1 MGFSVIRTLGIAAL
15 AAVIGWGCGWY
26 SYQTH
31 YGGAAQFGPFSSDQQ
46 LSAEEVALANRVP
59 TSGAPRIEVIGG
71 EEFDFGVM
79 EPGGE
84 GTHQFVVRNVGTAP
98 LELDIIGS
106 TCKCTVGTLQQE
118 TVAPGEQTEIELRWV
133 ANTNSEEFGQTATL
147 KTNDPSRGE
156 LNLKIRGKVIS
167 TMTMVPRRL
176 TFGDVESGENI
187 RLQSIVYSFS
197 KTPIQP
203 VLQSFSDPL
212 LNDLANFTVEEVDLD
227 ELQDTSF
234 ASAQQAFRVNIAVR
248 PGLPQ
253 GPLRADF
260 KFGFVP
266 RSAVDEQGRY
276 ESESLSEFH
285 AEITGK
291 IVGSITL
298 VESRKMFL
306 GEGGYIY
313 TIGTV
318 DPATASPERANI
330 LLRGPHRDSVKLSIG
345 EVEPAGILHAELGEP
360 VGRTSTV
367 LVPLKLW
374 VDSAAEPIDRMGR
387 GGDDFGIVWI
397 QSDHP
402 EVSPLRLR
410 VRFNVPKR

>member
-1 MGFSVIRTLGIAAL
+1 
-15 AAVIGWGCGWY
+15 
-26 SYQTH
+26 QTH

-176 TFGDVESGENI
+176 
-187 RLQSIVYSFS
+187 
-197 KTPIQP
+197 
-203 VLQSFSDPL
+203 
-212 LNDLANFTVEEVDLD
+212 
-227 ELQDTSF
+227 
-234 ASAQQAFRVNIAVR
+234 
-248 PGLPQ
+248 
-253 GPLRADF
+253 
-260 KFGFVP
+260 
-266 RSAVDEQGRY
+266 
-276 ESESLSEFH
+276 
-285 AEITGK
+285 
-291 IVGSITL
+291 
-298 VESRKMFL
+298 
-306 GEGGYIY
+306 
-313 TIGTV
+313 
-318 DPATASPERANI
+318 
-330 LLRGPHRDSVKLSIG
+330 
-345 EVEPAGILHAELGEP
+345 
-360 VGRTSTV
+360 
-367 LVPLKLW
+367 
-374 VDSAAEPIDRMGR
+374 
-387 GGDDFGIVWI
+387 
-397 QSDHP
+397 
-402 EVSPLRLR
+402 
-410 VRFNVPKR
+410 

>member
-1 MGFSVIRTLGIAAL
+1 MIKALGT
-15 AAVIGWGCGWY
+15 AAVAAAIGVGCGWY
-26 SYQTH
+26 SYQSR
-31 YGGAAQFGPFSSDQQ
+31 YGGSAEFGPFSTEQKLDTK
-46 LSAEEVALANRVP
+46 EVALANRNSSSEV
-59 TSGAPRIEVIGG
+59 PRIEVVGG
-71 EEFDFGVM
+71 EEYDFGVM
-79 EPGGE
+79 EPGSE
-84 GTHQFVVRNVGTAP
+84 GTHRFVVRNVGTAP

-106 TCKCTVGTLQQE
+106 TCKCTVGKLQDA
-118 TVAPGEQTEIELRWV
+118 TVAPGAQTEIELNWV
-133 ANTNSEEFGQTATL
+133 ANTNSEEFGQSATL

-156 LNLKIRGKVIS
+156 LNLKIRGSVIS

-176 TFGDVESGENI
+176 TFGDVEAGEHI
-187 RLQSIVYSFS
+187 RLQSIIYSFS

-203 VLQSFSDPL
+203 VTQSFSDL
-212 LNDLANFTVEEVDLD
+212 MLNDLATFEVEEVNID
-227 ELQDTSF
+227 ELQDASF
-234 ASAQQAFRVNIAVR
+234 ASAKQAFRLNIDVR

-253 GPLRADF
+253 GPIRSDF

-266 RSAVDEQGRY
+266 RSSVDEQGHY
-276 ESESLSEFH
+276 EPESLSTFH

-313 TIGTV
+313 TIGAV
-318 DPATASPERANI
+318 DPATASPDRANI

-360 VGRTSTV
+360 VGRSTTV

-374 VDSAAEPIDRMGR
+374 IDPSAAPIDRMGR

-402 EVSPLRLR
+402 DVSPLRLR
-410 VRFNVPKR
+410 VRFNVPKK